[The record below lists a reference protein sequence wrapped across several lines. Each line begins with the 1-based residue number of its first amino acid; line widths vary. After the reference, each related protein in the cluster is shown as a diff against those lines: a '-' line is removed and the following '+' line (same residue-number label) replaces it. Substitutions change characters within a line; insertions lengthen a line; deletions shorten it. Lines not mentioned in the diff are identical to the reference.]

1 MTLKQEINNDQ
12 TRRLRRDAAMNSTV
26 KKRSIVVGGR
36 KTSISL
42 EDDFWMSL
50 RQIARVRQVTV
61 SDLIA
66 SFDAARETSNL
77 SSAIRVFILDHYRA
91 LAGQSDVGFTRLGAI
106 PRAAVNGFHQSPSA

>member
-1 MTLKQEINNDQ
+1 
-12 TRRLRRDAAMNSTV
+12 MNSTV
-26 KKRSIVVGGR
+26 KKRSIVIGGR

-50 RQIARVRQVTV
+50 RQIARGRQVTI

-66 SFDAARETSNL
+66 SLDAARENSNL

-91 LAGQSDVGFTRLGAI
+91 MTPLGAI
-106 PRAAVNGFHQSPSA
+106 PRAAVIVNPTATAYTYGP